1 MKTLLSEKQSQNLID
16 LGIPESSAS
25 MDSWQKI
32 RDGRDNPLVFNSDT
46 EARDFLSYDDNIQLL
61 YQYYKINGNEK
72 KI

>member
-32 RDGRDNPLVFNSDT
+32 RDGRGNPLVFNSDT